1 MENSV
6 PKITVVADSAIP
18 FLEGVLEPWAEVRR
32 LPGAGIT
39 AADVADA
46 DALIVRTR
54 TRCDEALLGGSCVRL
69 VATATIGFDHIDMDW
84 CAANGVRVE
93 TAAGCNARGVLQ
105 WVAAVLVHFARRQR
119 WQPAEKCLGVV
130 GVGHVGALVK
140 AYAES
145 WGFRV
150 VCCDPP
156 REAREHRGF
165 CSLEAVAEAADVLTL
180 HTPLDA
186 TTRHLVDARLV
197 ARMKRDALLVNASR
211 GGVVATEAVLDSP
224 LRFAFDV
231 WEGEPAIDPRA
242 LERAEAATPHIA
254 GYSVQGKANATAA
267 AVRAIARRFG
277 LPLGDWYPPEA
288 LRPVPR
294 PIGWE
299 EMCATIDRYFDVEA
313 ETQALKRAP
322 EAFERMRDAYR
333 YRAEYF

>member
-1 MENSV
+1 MQTKR
-6 PKITVVADSAIP
+6 PLVVVDEAIP
-18 FLEGVLEPWAEVRR
+18 FLNGVLDPWCDVRA
-32 LPGAGIT
+32 LPGAAVA
-39 AADVADA
+39 AADLRDA
-46 DALIVRTR
+46 DALVVRTR
-54 TRCDEALLGGSCVRL
+54 TRCDAALLGGSSVRL
-69 VATATIGFDHIDMDW
+69 VVTATIGFDHIDCAW
-84 CAANGVRVE
+84 CAAHGIEVA

-105 WVAAVLVHFARRQR
+105 WVAGVLALDARRR
-119 WQPAEKCLGVV
+119 GWRPAEKCLGIV
-130 GVGHVGALVK
+130 GVGHVGELVRQ
-140 AYAES
+140 YAEA
-145 WGFRV
+145 WGFRT

-156 REAREHRGF
+156 REAREHSGF

-294 PIGWE
+294 PIGGE

>member
-1 MENSV
+1 MQTKR
-6 PKITVVADSAIP
+6 PLVVVDEAIP
-18 FLEGVLEPWAEVRR
+18 FLNGVLDPWCDVRA
-32 LPGAGIT
+32 LPGAAVA
-39 AADVADA
+39 AADLRDA
-46 DALIVRTR
+46 DALVVRTR
-54 TRCDEALLGGSCVRL
+54 TRCDAALLGGSSVRL
-69 VATATIGFDHIDMDW
+69 VVTATIGFDHIDCAW
-84 CAANGVRVE
+84 CAAHGIEVA

-105 WVAAVLVHFARRQR
+105 WVAGVLALDARRR
-119 WQPAEKCLGVV
+119 GWRPAEKCLGIV
-130 GVGHVGALVK
+130 GVGHVGELVRQ
-140 AYAES
+140 YAEA
-145 WGFRV
+145 WGFRT

-231 WEGEPAIDPRA
+231 WEGEPAIDPRT

-277 LPLGDWYPPEA
+277 PPLGDWYPPEA

-299 EMCATIDRYFDVEA
+299 EMCATIGRYFDVEA

>member
-1 MENSV
+1 MQTKR
-6 PKITVVADSAIP
+6 PLVVVDEAIP
-18 FLEGVLEPWAEVRR
+18 FLNGVLDPWCDVRA
-32 LPGAGIT
+32 LPGAAVA
-39 AADVADA
+39 AADLRDA
-46 DALIVRTR
+46 DALVVRTR
-54 TRCDEALLGGSCVRL
+54 TRCDAALLGGSSVRL
-69 VATATIGFDHIDMDW
+69 VVTATIGFDHIDCAW
-84 CAANGVRVE
+84 CAAHGIEVA

-105 WVAAVLVHFARRQR
+105 WVAGVLALDARRR
-119 WQPAEKCLGVV
+119 GWRPAEKCLGIV
-130 GVGHVGALVK
+130 GVGHVGELVRQ
-140 AYAES
+140 YAEA
-145 WGFRV
+145 WGFRT

-156 REAREHRGF
+156 REAREHSGF

-277 LPLGDWYPPEA
+277 LPLGAWYPPEA

>member
-1 MENSV
+1 MQTKR
-6 PKITVVADSAIP
+6 PLVVVDEAIP
-18 FLEGVLEPWAEVRR
+18 FLNGVLDPWCDVRA
-32 LPGAGIT
+32 LPGAAVA
-39 AADVADA
+39 AADLRDA
-46 DALIVRTR
+46 DALVVRTR
-54 TRCDEALLGGSCVRL
+54 TRCDAALLGGSSVRL
-69 VATATIGFDHIDMDW
+69 VVTATIGFDHIDCAW
-84 CAANGVRVE
+84 CAAHGIEVA

-105 WVAAVLVHFARRQR
+105 WVAGVLALDARRR
-119 WQPAEKCLGVV
+119 GWRPAEKCLGIV
-130 GVGHVGALVK
+130 GVGHVGELVRQ
-140 AYAES
+140 YAEA
-145 WGFRV
+145 WGFRT

-156 REAREHRGF
+156 REAREHSGF

-313 ETQALKRAP
+313 ETQALRRAP

>member
-1 MENSV
+1 MQTKR
-6 PKITVVADSAIP
+6 PLVVVDEAIP
-18 FLEGVLEPWAEVRR
+18 FLNGVLDPWCDVRA
-32 LPGAGIT
+32 LPGAAVA
-39 AADVADA
+39 AADLRDA
-46 DALIVRTR
+46 DALVVRTR
-54 TRCDEALLGGSCVRL
+54 TRCDAALLGGSSVRL
-69 VATATIGFDHIDMDW
+69 VVTATIGFDHIDCAW
-84 CAANGVRVE
+84 CAAHGIEVA

-105 WVAAVLVHFARRQR
+105 WVAGVLALDARRR
-119 WQPAEKCLGVV
+119 GWRPAEKCLGIV
-130 GVGHVGALVK
+130 GVGHVGELVRQ
-140 AYAES
+140 YAEA
-145 WGFRV
+145 WGFRT

-156 REAREHRGF
+156 REAREHSGF

-299 EMCATIDRYFDVEA
+299 ERCATSDR
-313 ETQALKRAP
+313 
-322 EAFERMRDAYR
+322 
-333 YRAEYF
+333 

>member
-1 MENSV
+1 MQTKR
-6 PKITVVADSAIP
+6 PFVVVDEAIP
-18 FLEGVLEPWAEVRR
+18 FLNGVLDPWCDVRA
-32 LPGAGIT
+32 LPGAAVA
-39 AADVADA
+39 AADLRDA
-46 DALIVRTR
+46 DALVVRTR
-54 TRCDEALLGGSCVRL
+54 TRCDAALLGGSSVRL
-69 VATATIGFDHIDMDW
+69 VVTATIGFDHIDCAW
-84 CAANGVRVE
+84 CAAHGIEVV

-105 WVAAVLVHFARRQR
+105 WVAGVLALDARRR
-119 WQPAEKCLGVV
+119 GWRPAEKCLGIV
-130 GVGHVGALVK
+130 GVGHVGELVRQ
-140 AYAES
+140 YAEA
-145 WGFRV
+145 WGFRT

-165 CSLEAVAEAADVLTL
+165 CSLEAVAETADVLTL

-299 EMCATIDRYFDVEA
+299 EMCATIGRYFDVEA

>member
-1 MENSV
+1 MQTKR
-6 PKITVVADSAIP
+6 PLVVVDEAIP
-18 FLEGVLEPWAEVRR
+18 FLNGVLDPWCDVRA
-32 LPGAGIT
+32 LPGAAVA
-39 AADVADA
+39 AADLRDA
-46 DALIVRTR
+46 DALVVRTR
-54 TRCDEALLGGSCVRL
+54 TRCDAALLGGSSMRL
-69 VATATIGFDHIDMDW
+69 VVTATIGFDHIDCAW
-84 CAANGVRVE
+84 CAAHGIEVV

-105 WVAAVLVHFARRQR
+105 WVAGVLALDARRR
-119 WQPAEKCLGVV
+119 GWRPAEKCLGIV
-130 GVGHVGALVK
+130 GVGHVGELVRQ
-140 AYAES
+140 YAEA
-145 WGFRV
+145 WGFRT

-165 CSLEAVAEAADVLTL
+165 RSLEAVAEAADVLTL

-299 EMCATIDRYFDVEA
+299 EMCATIDRYFNVEA

>member
-1 MENSV
+1 MQTKR
-6 PKITVVADSAIP
+6 PLVVVDEAIP
-18 FLEGVLEPWAEVRR
+18 FLNGVLDPWCDVRA
-32 LPGAGIT
+32 LPGAAVA
-39 AADVADA
+39 AADLRDA
-46 DALIVRTR
+46 DALVVRTR
-54 TRCDEALLGGSCVRL
+54 TRCDAALLGGSSVRL
-69 VATATIGFDHIDMDW
+69 VVTATIGFDHIDCAW
-84 CAANGVRVE
+84 CAAHGIEVA

-105 WVAAVLVHFARRQR
+105 WVAGVLALDARRR
-119 WQPAEKCLGVV
+119 GWRPAEKCLGIV
-130 GVGHVGALVK
+130 GVGHVGELVRQ
-140 AYAES
+140 YAEA
-145 WGFRV
+145 WGFRT

-156 REAREHRGF
+156 REAREHSGF

-277 LPLGDWYPPEA
+277 LPLGDWPPPEA
-288 LRPVPR
+288 LRPGPR
-294 PIGWE
+294 PFGWE
-299 EMCATIDRYFDVEA
+299 DRCATIDLYFDVEA

>member
-1 MENSV
+1 MQTKR
-6 PKITVVADSAIP
+6 PLVVVDEAIP
-18 FLEGVLEPWAEVRR
+18 FLNGVLDPWCDVRA
-32 LPGAGIT
+32 LPGAAVA
-39 AADVADA
+39 AADLRDA
-46 DALIVRTR
+46 DALVVRTR
-54 TRCDEALLGGSCVRL
+54 TRCDAALLGGSSVRL
-69 VATATIGFDHIDMDW
+69 VVTATIGFDHIDCAW
-84 CAANGVRVE
+84 CAAHGIEVA

-105 WVAAVLVHFARRQR
+105 WVAGVLALDARRR
-119 WQPAEKCLGVV
+119 GWRPAEKCLGIV
-130 GVGHVGALVK
+130 GVGHVGELVRQ
-140 AYAES
+140 YAEA
-145 WGFRV
+145 WGFRT

-156 REAREHRGF
+156 REAREHSGF

>member
-1 MENSV
+1 MQTKR
-6 PKITVVADSAIP
+6 PLVVVDEAIP
-18 FLEGVLEPWAEVRR
+18 FLNGVLDPWCDVRA
-32 LPGAGIT
+32 LPGAAVA
-39 AADVADA
+39 AADLRDA
-46 DALIVRTR
+46 DALVVRTR
-54 TRCDEALLGGSCVRL
+54 TRCDAALLGGSSVRL
-69 VATATIGFDHIDMDW
+69 VVTATIGFDHIDCAW
-84 CAANGVRVE
+84 CAAHGIEVV

-105 WVAAVLVHFARRQR
+105 WVAGVLALDARRR
-119 WQPAEKCLGVV
+119 GWRPAEKCLGIV
-130 GVGHVGALVK
+130 GVGHVGELVRQYVE
-140 AYAES
+140 A
-145 WGFRV
+145 WGFRT

>member
-1 MENSV
+1 MQTKR
-6 PKITVVADSAIP
+6 PLVVVDEAIP
-18 FLEGVLEPWAEVRR
+18 FLNGVLDPWCDVRA
-32 LPGAGIT
+32 LPGAAVA
-39 AADVADA
+39 AADLRDA
-46 DALIVRTR
+46 DALVVRTR
-54 TRCDEALLGGSCVRL
+54 TRCDAALLGGSSVRL
-69 VATATIGFDHIDMDW
+69 VVTATIGFDHIDCAW
-84 CAANGVRVE
+84 CAAHGIEVV

-105 WVAAVLVHFARRQR
+105 WVAGVLALDARRR
-119 WQPAEKCLGVV
+119 GWRPAEKCLGIV
-130 GVGHVGALVK
+130 GVGHVGELVRQ
-140 AYAES
+140 YAEA
-145 WGFRV
+145 WGFRT

-165 CSLEAVAEAADVLTL
+165 RSLEAVAEAADVLTL

-299 EMCATIDRYFDVEA
+299 EMCATIGRYFDVEA

>member
-1 MENSV
+1 MQTKR
-6 PKITVVADSAIP
+6 PLVVVDEAIP
-18 FLEGVLEPWAEVRR
+18 FLNGVLDPWCDVRA
-32 LPGAGIT
+32 LPGAAVA
-39 AADVADA
+39 AADLRDA
-46 DALIVRTR
+46 DALVVRTR
-54 TRCDEALLGGSCVRL
+54 TRCDAALLGGSSVRL
-69 VATATIGFDHIDMDW
+69 VVTATIGFDHIDCAW
-84 CAANGVRVE
+84 CAAHGIEVA

-105 WVAAVLVHFARRQR
+105 WVAGVLALDARRR
-119 WQPAEKCLGVV
+119 GWRPAEKCLGIV
-130 GVGHVGALVK
+130 GVGHVGELVRQ
-140 AYAES
+140 YAEA
-145 WGFRV
+145 WGFRT

-156 REAREHRGF
+156 REAREHSGF

-299 EMCATIDRYFDVEA
+299 GMCATSDRGFDVEA

>member
-1 MENSV
+1 MQTKR
-6 PKITVVADSAIP
+6 PLVVVDEAIP
-18 FLEGVLEPWAEVRR
+18 FLNGVLDPWCDVRA
-32 LPGAGIT
+32 LPGAAVA
-39 AADVADA
+39 AADLRDA
-46 DALIVRTR
+46 DALVVRTR
-54 TRCDEALLGGSCVRL
+54 TRCDAALLGGSSVRL
-69 VATATIGFDHIDMDW
+69 VVTATIGFDHIDCAW
-84 CAANGVRVE
+84 CAAHGIEVV

-105 WVAAVLVHFARRQR
+105 WVAGVLALDARRR
-119 WQPAEKCLGVV
+119 GWRPAEKCLGIV
-130 GVGHVGALVK
+130 GVGHVGELVRQ
-140 AYAES
+140 YAEA
-145 WGFRV
+145 WGFRT

-165 CSLEAVAEAADVLTL
+165 RSLEAVAEAADVLTL

-299 EMCATIDRYFDVEA
+299 EMCATIDRYFNVEA